1 MFLKY
6 AWRRLNMGSGEDI
19 VIKEEKIIF
28 YSNDEATVT
37 IDVYFVDETFWL
49 SQKSMSNLFDVDV
62 RTVNE
67 HLENIYETEELTKD

>member
-1 MFLKY
+1 
-6 AWRRLNMGSGEDI
+6 MGSGEDI